1 MPVSSAHILGLV
13 GWLVLSWLT
22 NGFVLAVSTALFTR
36 RCRDAAEA
44 IKMCD
49 AKSRLKSKQPWP
61 MFETELARAEK
72 RTKDNKL
79 SYPRPVRFT
88 FYQSHTLAR
97 RMTSS
102 ARQEAALKVAMQR
115 KLRCMPSKCTADTI
129 KEFRAWARET
139 LGVNVRAT
147 PQTPPD
153 PSRVVPVTLKDVDSC
168 REPTV
173 VKVRRCFVVGRLFV
187 GSLGGGGEG
196 GFGWAVGARG
206 RLVVW
211 VAHWLVVVVCRKA
224 NRCLRSKQ
232 GMLRADSLHVV
243 GQTNRQVKGIGRFL
257 R

>member
-1 MPVSSAHILGLV
+1 MVA
-13 GWLVLSWLT
+13 SWLT

-36 RCRDAAEA
+36 RCLDAAEA

-79 SYPRPVRFT
+79 SYPRRVRFT
-88 FYQSHTLAR
+88 FYQSYTLAT

-115 KLRCMPSKCTADTI
+115 KLRCMPSECTADTI

-168 REPTV
+168 REPTI

-187 GSLGGGGEG
+187 GSLGGGG
-196 GFGWAVGARG
+196 
-206 RLVVW
+206 
-211 VAHWLVVVVCRKA
+211 
-224 NRCLRSKQ
+224 
-232 GMLRADSLHVV
+232 RADLV
-243 GQTNRQVKGIGRFL
+243 GRWVREVGWLSGLLTDWLLSCVAKQTGVYEASKECFALTRYTWLDKQTGK
-257 R
+257 